1 MELKNA
7 GLVNMET
14 KIANMISLA
23 EKLLLAS
30 IALLAI
36 VATGQEMLA
45 IIENQN
51 VELADL
57 LLLFIYTEV
66 LGMIG
71 IFFVSKRIPITL
83 PIFIAITAITRLIIL
98 QGKDMDMISLIYE
111 AGAILILSIAILAVR
126 FRPKNYYS
134 YQTDD

>member
-1 MELKNA
+1 MEA
-7 GLVNMET
+7 
-14 KIANMISLA
+14 KIAALIIFA

-36 VATGQEMLA
+36 VATCQEILT
-45 IIENQN
+45 IVENRS
-51 VELADL
+51 VGLADL

-83 PIFIAITAITRLIIL
+83 PIFIAITALARLIIL
-98 QGKDMDMISLIYE
+98 QRKDFDPVILIYE
-111 AGAILILSIAILAVR
+111 SGAILILALAILALR
-126 FRPKNYYS
+126 ARKNAFFRP
-134 YQTDD
+134 D